1 VRFSTDIRSGHFHRP
16 FHWMSILSFAVS
28 GFSVKGLRLK
38 IIAAGPAQEPDG
50 TGRKPPHS
58 FRPGTADIG
67 RRTGLGGKKDTLK
80 G

>member
-16 FHWMSILSFAVS
+16 FHWMSILSFADS
-28 GFSVKGLRLK
+28 GFSVNGLRLK

-58 FRPGTADIG
+58 FHPGTADIS
-67 RRTGLGGKKDTLK
+67 RRAGDGERKTL
-80 G
+80 